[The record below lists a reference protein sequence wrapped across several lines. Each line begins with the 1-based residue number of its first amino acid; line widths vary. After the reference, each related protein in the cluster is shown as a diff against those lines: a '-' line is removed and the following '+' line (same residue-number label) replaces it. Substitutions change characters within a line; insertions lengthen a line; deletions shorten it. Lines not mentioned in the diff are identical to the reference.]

1 MIMIDAMMM
10 MMIDAMMMLM
20 MGMMVIM
27 MVTTPD
33 LSGAS
38 IELTELGSVDPE

>member
-1 MIMIDAMMM
+1 
-10 MMIDAMMMLM
+10 MLM
-20 MGMMVIM
+20 MGMMIM